1 MTGGSYM
8 KLPQEFSER
17 MKILLGKEY
26 EEFLKTYEEPR
37 RYGLRVNTLK
47 ISAQEFEKIAP
58 FPIERLPWIPGGY
71 WYEKCGTEPD
81 EGMTG
86 KHAGPS
92 KEEGRMAEPSRH
104 PFYYAG
110 LYYLQ
115 EPSAMT
121 PASVLPVEPGDRVLD
136 LCAAPGGKA
145 TALAAKLKGKGL
157 LVANDIS
164 ASRAKALL
172 KNLEVFGVTNAF
184 VTNTVPAK
192 LAGQFPLFFDK
203 ILVDAPCSGEGM
215 FRKDAA
221 NARAW
226 SPEKVEDCAKI
237 QKGILCA
244 AVAMLRPGGLLL
256 YSTCTFAPEE
266 DEQAAAYL
274 LKKFPEMELCD
285 IPWYEGFSHGRPEL
299 GRESW
304 QEYAKADRQEPE
316 SGRNNAADAAG
327 NIYFREQGR
336 HQENCE
342 IREKENFQDEQNF
355 RISDDR
361 ILAQLSK
368 CVRIFP
374 HKMRGEGHF
383 LALFR
388 KREQREILFENAE
401 RSPHRFL
408 YDISAYEDPFERT
421 ETDRAE
427 NCEDA
432 ADRKEKGDRAGN
444 GRDRAADG
452 KEKGDRAGNGRDE
465 AADRKEKGD
474 RAGNRRG
481 RATDGKEKGGRAG
494 NGRGRAADRKK
505 TVRDSHDRR
514 ENGRK
519 QTGNSGSVR
528 KDPSRAE
535 WEILQEFLQDVKM
548 DFQKEQIEVRN
559 NQVYLVP
566 EALSVVQGIPFL
578 RNGLYMGEI
587 RRDRFEPSQSFA
599 MALGK
604 ECYASVVALSPDD
617 ERTYRYL
624 KGETIE
630 VDDIMPVRA
639 GGWQLVCVDGYPLGW
654 GKLTNGMLKNKY
666 HSGWRM

>member
-1 MTGGSYM
+1 M

-58 FPIERLPWIPGGY
+58 FLIERLPWIPGGY
-71 WYEKCGTEPD
+71 WYEKFGTESD
-81 EGMTG
+81 EGAAD

-92 KEEGRMAEPSRH
+92 KEERRLAEPSRH

-226 SPEKVEDCAKI
+226 SPEKVDDCAKI

-274 LKKFPEMELCD
+274 LREFPEMELCD

-304 QEYAKADRQEPE
+304 QEYVKANRQEPE

-342 IREKENFQDEQNF
+342 IREKEDFQAEQNF
-355 RISDDR
+355 QISDDR
-361 ILAQLSK
+361 VLAQLSK

-388 KREQREILFENAE
+388 KREQREILSENAE

-408 YDISAYEDPFERT
+408 YDISACEDPFEGT

-427 NCEDA
+427 NCGDA
-432 ADRKEKGDRAGN
+432 AA
-444 GRDRAADG
+444 
-452 KEKGDRAGNGRDE
+452 
-465 AADRKEKGD
+465 RKEKGD

-481 RATDGKEKGGRAG
+481 RA
-494 NGRGRAADRKK
+494 ADRKK
-505 TVRDSHDRR
+505 TARDSHDRR

-519 QTGNSGSVR
+519 QTGNSMRNSGSVR

-535 WEILQEFLQDVKM
+535 WEILQEFLQDVRM
-548 DFQKEQIEVRN
+548 DFRKEQIEVRN

-566 EALSVVQGIPFL
+566 EALPEVQGIPFL

-599 MALGK
+599 MALAGDG
-604 ECYASVVALSPDD
+604 YASVVALSPDD

-630 VDDIMPVRA
+630 VDDLMPVRA

-654 GKLTNGMLKNKY
+654 GKLTNGTLKNKY

>member
-1 MTGGSYM
+1 M

-17 MKILLGKEY
+17 MKILLGEEY

-58 FPIERLPWIPGGY
+58 FPIERLPWVSGGY
-71 WYEKCGTEPD
+71 WYERCGTESD
-81 EGMTG
+81 EKMRD
-86 KHAGPS
+86 KHAGAS
-92 KEEGRMAEPSRH
+92 KEEGCPAEPSRH

-121 PASVLPVEPGDRVLD
+121 PASILPVEPGDRVLD

-157 LVANDIS
+157 LVANDVS

-184 VTNTVPAK
+184 VTNAVPAK

-203 ILVDAPCSGEGM
+203 VLVDAPCSGEGM

-226 SPEKVEDCAKI
+226 SLEKVEDCAKV
-237 QKGILCA
+237 QKGILRSA
-244 AVAMLRPGGLLL
+244 AAMLRPGGLLL

-274 LKKFPEMELCD
+274 LREFPEMELCD

-299 GRESW
+299 GMESW
-304 QEYAKADRQEPE
+304 QEYVKTNRQEPE
-316 SGRNNAADAAG
+316 SGRNNTADTAG
-327 NIYFREQGR
+327 NIYFREQGG

-342 IREKENFQDEQNF
+342 IREKENFQDGQNF
-355 RISDDR
+355 QISDDR

-388 KREQREILFENAE
+388 KKEQGEILSGNAE
-401 RSPHRFL
+401 QFPSRGL
-408 YDISAYEDPFERT
+408 YDNSTCEDPFGRT

-427 NCEDA
+427 NCGDA
-432 ADRKEKGDRAGN
+432 AGRKGKSGRVADRKNREGGN
-444 GRDRAADG
+444 RG
-452 KEKGDRAGNGRDE
+452 KE
-465 AADRKEKGD
+465 
-474 RAGNRRG
+474 
-481 RATDGKEKGGRAG
+481 TDK
-494 NGRGRAADRKK
+494 
-505 TVRDSHDRR
+505 DSHNRR
-514 ENGRK
+514 ENSRK
-519 QTGNSGSVR
+519 QPGNSMRDGSPVR

-535 WEILQEFLQDVKM
+535 WEILQEFLRDVRM
-548 DFQKEQIEVRN
+548 DFREEQIEVRN
-559 NQVYLVP
+559 SQVYLVP
-566 EALSVVQGIPFL
+566 EALSEVHGIPFL

-599 MALGK
+599 MALRGD
-604 ECYASVVALSPDD
+604 CYASVAALTSDD

-630 VDDIMPVRA
+630 VDDIMPVHT

-654 GKLTNGMLKNKY
+654 GKLTNGTLKNKY